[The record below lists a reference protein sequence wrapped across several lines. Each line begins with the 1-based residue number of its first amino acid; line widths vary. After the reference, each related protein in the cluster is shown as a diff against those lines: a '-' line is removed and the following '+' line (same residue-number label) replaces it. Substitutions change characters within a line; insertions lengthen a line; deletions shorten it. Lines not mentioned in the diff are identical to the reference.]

1 MSLNTPS
8 SSTEFIYPNPEVNK
22 KLQEVIN
29 KVLALLEGNEELQET
44 FKKEFKNVFDTI
56 TNDPEKLN
64 MLLTAIDTKMT
75 QELANLH
82 DRFQADPDL
91 HSEEAKKEATD
102 IIHKYTHMAQFAL
115 ANSLPKN

>member
-8 SSTEFIYPNPEVNK
+8 LSTEFIHPNTEVNK

-29 KVLALLEGNEELQET
+29 KVLTLLEGNDELQET

-64 MLLTAIDTKMT
+64 ALLIAIDTRMT
-75 QELANLH
+75 QELADLH
-82 DRFQADPDL
+82 DRFKNDPNF
-91 HSEEAKKEATD
+91 HSEETKKQATD
-102 IIHKYTHMAQFAL
+102 IIHKYTHMSQFAL

>member
-1 MSLNTPS
+1 MDLNSPS
-8 SSTEFIYPNPEVNK
+8 QPTEFSHSNTEVNN

-29 KVLALLEGNEELQET
+29 KVLSLLEGNEELQKT
-44 FKKEFKNVFDTI
+44 FKKEFKSVFNTV

-64 MLLTAIDTKMT
+64 TLLTAIDTKMT

-82 DRFQADPDL
+82 DKFTKDPNF

-115 ANSLPKN
+115 ANSLPQN

>member
-8 SSTEFIYPNPEVNK
+8 SSTEFIHPNTEVNK

-29 KVLALLEGNEELQET
+29 KVLTLLEGNDELQET

-64 MLLTAIDTKMT
+64 TLLTAIDTKMT
-75 QELANLH
+75 QELADLH
-82 DRFQADPDL
+82 DRFTTDPNF
-91 HSEEAKKEATD
+91 HSEKAKTEAID

-115 ANSLPKN
+115 ANSLPQN